1 MQNRGQWSIDIT
13 LFPCTCYLK
22 KNKKITHVIEKKL
35 VRILKRLFGLFR
47 SSELYRVFVKKVL
60 SLNLLFL
67 YKDNLL
73 FVQIRNKRFLL
84 PVYDPG

>member
-1 MQNRGQWSIDIT
+1 VVYRNYSIS
-13 LFPCTCYLK
+13 LYLLLK
-22 KNKKITHVIEKKL
+22 KKQKKTITHVIEKKL
-35 VRILKRLFGLFR
+35 VRILKRLFRLFK
-47 SSELYRVFVKKVL
+47 SSELYRVSVKKVL